1 MFAVCNISD
10 VLSQAK
16 EKAAAKAAAEK
27 EAAAKAAKA
36 AANPPSLP
44 SVSIAIVR
52 RIFLLC

>member
-1 MFAVCNISD
+1 MQSVNISD

-27 EAAAKAAKA
+27 EAAAKAA
-36 AANPPSLP
+36 ANPPSLP
-44 SVSIAIVR
+44 SVSIAIDR